1 MKTIKYRAW
10 DKVRKKM
17 FKILA
22 ITFDTQSQ
30 APFALSIPGRSWEPI
45 SKFELLQWTGFTD
58 QEGTEIYEGDRLEIE
73 TLHYL
78 VFWNDAEACFQLK
91 SETSAQNVSLKQAA
105 SGKVI
110 GHCFE
115 ESCE

>member
-1 MKTIKYRAW
+1 MKTPKYRVW

-22 ITFDTQSQ
+22 LTFDTQSL
-30 APFALSIPGRSWEPI
+30 APFAVSVPGRSWEPVG
-45 SKFELLQWTGFTD
+45 KFELLQWTGLRD
-58 QEGTEIYEGDRLEIE
+58 QEGTEVYEGDRLEIGS
-73 TLHYL
+73 LQYIIS
-78 VFWNDAEACFQLK
+78 WNDVEACFQLEGNTQED
-91 SETSAQNVSLKQAA
+91 SLSLKEVA

-115 ESCE
+115 DY